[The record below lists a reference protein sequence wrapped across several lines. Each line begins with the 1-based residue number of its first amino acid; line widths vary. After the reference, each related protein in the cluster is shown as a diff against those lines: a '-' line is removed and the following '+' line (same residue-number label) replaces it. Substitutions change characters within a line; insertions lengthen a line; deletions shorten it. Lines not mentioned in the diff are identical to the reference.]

1 MKQAVSET
9 LKHGKK
15 KNNRI
20 SLLFIG
26 QGRVGKTSLKKSL
39 LGEASK
45 KKEPSTIGIEFD
57 VVEVQENDKS
67 NPWRHAKDD
76 QFITSEIYT
85 HNVLRKEVARVMA
98 ESKEEPEEGR
108 GGSAAGDED
117 DGVELEGESGDPSET
132 KNGSEEGADDEVG
145 QGDKDR
151 ARDGDEDGAGTRAGA
166 GAGARDGAGY
176 GDDCRSYVLRRGKG
190 WRRKKSHAEKYER
203 PD

>member
-1 MKQAVSET
+1 MRQAVSET

-15 KNNRI
+15 KNNRM

-67 NPWRHAKDD
+67 NPWRRARND
-76 QFITSEIYT
+76 QLIASEIYT
-85 HNVLRKEVARVMA
+85 HNVFGKEVARVMA
-98 ESKEEPEEGR
+98 ESKEEPEERR

-117 DGVELEGESGDPSET
+117 DGVELEGEPGDASGT
-132 KNGSEEGADDEVG
+132 NIGSEEGADDEVE
-145 QGDKDR
+145 QEDKDR
-151 ARDGDEDGAGTRAGA
+151 ARAGDEYGAGTRAGA
-166 GAGARDGAGY
+166 GAGARDGAAD
-176 GDDCRSYVLRRGKG
+176 GDDC
-190 WRRKKSHAEKYER
+190 
-203 PD
+203 